1 MSVPL
6 PQADFYG
13 PPERRRF
20 CQELRES
27 AAAVPG
33 VTAASAVSNLPFT
46 GSDAGRSFVIA
57 GHAPP
62 AAAADRPRG
71 SYSVA
76 CPGYFG
82 ALGIPIL
89 SGRDFADSDTVEAEQ
104 VVIINESMARRYWGA
119 QNVVGQRIKMGRPDD
134 PKAAWMTVVGVVR
147 DTRRW
152 GYDADIQP
160 ETFRPYSQA
169 AWPGMTITVKT
180 APGSGN
186 VTNQVRAAL
195 NKMNPDVVISN
206 VRTMDS
212 VVDASLGSRRFPLV
226 LLSSFALLA
235 LVLAAVGI
243 YGVSAY
249 LVQQRTAEIG
259 VRVALGAKA
268 HHVILLVL
276 GGTLTPI
283 VSGAAAGLA
292 LALACGRVLEGLL
305 YGIKPNDSLVLVT
318 VTFGLMVIALMAS
331 LIPARRAAGIDPLTA
346 LRHD

>member
-1 MSVPL
+1 
-6 PQADFYG
+6 
-13 PPERRRF
+13 
-20 CQELRES
+20 
-27 AAAVPG
+27 
-33 VTAASAVSNLPFT
+33 
-46 GSDAGRSFVIA
+46 
-57 GHAPP
+57 
-62 AAAADRPRG
+62 
-71 SYSVA
+71 
-76 CPGYFG
+76 
-82 ALGIPIL
+82 
-89 SGRDFADSDTVEAEQ
+89 
-104 VVIINESMARRYWGA
+104 
-119 QNVVGQRIKMGRPDD
+119 
-134 PKAAWMTVVGVVR
+134 
-147 DTRRW
+147 
-152 GYDADIQP
+152 
-160 ETFRPYSQA
+160 
-169 AWPGMTITVKT
+169 
-180 APGSGN
+180 
-186 VTNQVRAAL
+186 
-195 NKMNPDVVISN
+195 MNPDVVISN